1 MHDAAAARATL
12 VLDIDNGLDPRQ
24 MGWQGAAVAL
34 RRLALDRRLLV
45 VWRFNLDHGPG
56 GAERLF
62 DLFQAELQLIRID
75 LLRMCPVAA
84 AR

>member
-1 MHDAAAARATL
+1 MHDAAAARAVL

-24 MGWQGAAVAL
+24 MGRQGAAVAL

-45 VWRFNLDHGPG
+45 VWRFRLDHGPG

-75 LLRMCPVAA
+75 LLRMRPVAA